1 MLILIFKLVL
11 SIFGRHLLFEYPK
24 PAAITAAIAV
34 AAKITAATASQH
46 QDEYPHNVEDNYSG
60 NF

>member
-1 MLILIFKLVL
+1 MVL